1 RRLRA
6 LGVGAE
12 ALVGVCL
19 ERSPGMLAG
28 LLGILKAGGA
38 YLPLDPSYPP
48 ERLAFM
54 LSDSG
59 VGVVLTQRRLEG
71 RLRGY
76 AGRLL
81 FLDDPQEVVEETEG
95 VPGTGGAGA
104 ATAENLAYVIYTSGS
119 TGRPK
124 GVMVSHGNV
133 SNFFAAMDEA
143 VGGEGPGTWLALTSL
158 SFDISVLELL
168 WTLARGFR
176 VVLHGE
182 EYRSAPVA
190 AAPDAD
196 AAADMAFSL
205 SYFASDD
212 QAADDGYRL
221 LLEGAKFADRHGF
234 TAVWTP
240 ERHFHAFGGLFPNP
254 SVISAAIA
262 AVTERVSIRAGS
274 VVMPLHNPIRVA
286 EEWAVVDRLSKGR
299 VAVSFASGWHADDFA
314 LAPGNFANR
323 KEVLLRDLEIVR
335 RLWRGEAISTRSG
348 TGKDVPVK
356 IHPRPVQAE
365 LPVWITAAGNP
376 ETFRIAGELG
386 ANVLTHLVGQS
397 IEELREKIVLYRD
410 TWNASGHPVGGG
422 HVTLMLHT
430 FVGAESGEVKETVR
444 GPLCEYLKSS
454 LDLRRSLVQNS
465 GGDPN
470 PGHLSEADLDALL
483 AQAFERYFET
493 SGLFGTPE
501 DCVEMV
507 DRLRRMGVNEIACLI
522 DFGVPTDKVLDS
534 LPYLK
539 LVSERG
545 RANGAG
551 DAGGYTVASQIA
563 AHGVT
568 HLQCTP
574 SMARLLAADDDSLR
588 AARSLRTLLLGGEA
602 LPAPLAALFL
612 EDSSA
617 QLFNMYGPTETTI
630 WSASHRV
637 ESAAGHIPLG
647 RPVAN
652 TALYVLD
659 GRGEPAPVGVPGE
672 LYIGGEGVTR
682 GYLGRAALTAE
693 RFVPDPFGAAAGARL
708 YRTGDRVR
716 WDARGELE
724 FLGRMDQQVK
734 LRGFRIEL
742 GEVEA

>member
-76 AGRLL
+76 EGALL
-81 FLDDPQEVVEETEG
+81 YMDETEG
-95 VPGTGGAGA
+95 AEEEGTAGTQGA
-104 ATAENLAYVIYTSGS
+104 AGVTTAENLAYVIYTSGS

-124 GVMVSHGNV
+124 GVTVEHRNV
-133 SNFFAAMDEA
+133 TNFFAAMDEA

-176 VVLHGE
+176 VVLRRE
-182 EYRSAPVA
+182 EYKSGPTPA
-190 AAPDAD
+190 ADEPAPD
-196 AAADMAFSL
+196 
-205 SYFASDD
+205 
-212 QAADDGYRL
+212 
-221 LLEGAKFADRHGF
+221 
-234 TAVWTP
+234 T
-240 ERHFHAFGGLFPNP
+240 
-254 SVISAAIA
+254 
-262 AVTERVSIRAGS
+262 
-274 VVMPLHNPIRVA
+274 
-286 EEWAVVDRLSKGR
+286 
-299 VAVSFASGWHADDFA
+299 ASG
-314 LAPGNFANR
+314 
-323 KEVLLRDLEIVR
+323 
-335 RLWRGEAISTRSG
+335 
-348 TGKDVPVK
+348 
-356 IHPRPVQAE
+356 
-365 LPVWITAAGNP
+365 
-376 ETFRIAGELG
+376 
-386 ANVLTHLVGQS
+386 GQS
-397 IEELREKIVLYRD
+397 DK
-410 TWNASGHPVGGG
+410 T
-422 HVTLMLHT
+422 
-430 FVGAESGEVKETVR
+430 AE
-444 GPLCEYLKSS
+444 
-454 LDLRRSLVQNS
+454 
-465 GGDPN
+465 
-470 PGHLSEADLDALL
+470 A
-483 AQAFERYFET
+483 
-493 SGLFGTPE
+493 
-501 DCVEMV
+501 
-507 DRLRRMGVNEIACLI
+507 
-522 DFGVPTDKVLDS
+522 
-534 LPYLK
+534 
-539 LVSERG
+539 
-545 RANGAG
+545 
-551 DAGGYTVASQIA
+551 YTIASQIA

-574 SMARLLAADDDSLR
+574 SMARLLAADEDSLR

-612 EDSSA
+612 EGSSA

-630 WSASHRV
+630 WSATHRV
-637 ESAAGHIPLG
+637 ESAGGHIPLG

-693 RFVPDPFGAAAGARL
+693 RFVPDPFGASPGARL

-716 WDARGELE
+716 YLPGGEVE

-742 GEVEA
+742 GEVEAVIALHPDVREVVVVAHEDSPGDRRLVAYCVANTQPPPSGDHLRSFLRERLPEYMIPAAFVLLEKLPLTPGGKINRQALPSPESSSREPLEHTPPRDETEAVIVRIWEEVLKLAPVSVNDNFFDLGGHSLLAIQVQRKINAALGRSLSVAELFQHPTVSALARHLNRQGDDEPSFQQSYARAELRLARLGNRRASNQTKPSQ